1 MIFRSVASS
10 YFSGLHY
17 GGHSGGPGTGIGHYY
32 HGSVGGHHLNRLE
45 VGADVHT
52 TRKKFSLS
60 SERLSETVSL
70 SERSATVS
78 LAEEGGGNS
87 AAASTRALAGSL
99 LAYKVFLANFEAE
112 VFFTDAKLLMLE
124 IGVLLLFLRLVF
136 RELSTNFL
144 S

>member
-1 MIFRSVASS
+1 VASS
-10 YFSGLHY
+10 YFSGLHF

-32 HGSVGGHHLNRLE
+32 PGGMGGHHLNRLE
-45 VGADVHT
+45 VGADVHA

-99 LAYKVFLANFEAE
+99 LAYKVNCARYFNGLITYVIVRKQLARF
-112 VFFTDAKLLMLE
+112 
-124 IGVLLLFLRLVF
+124 
-136 RELSTNFL
+136 
-144 S
+144 

>member
-1 MIFRSVASS
+1 VASS
-10 YFSGLHY
+10 YFSGVHF

-32 HGSVGGHHLNRLE
+32 PGGMGGHHLNRLE

-52 TRKKFSLS
+52 NRKKFSLS

-78 LAEEGGGNS
+78 LADDAGGNS

-99 LAYKVFLANFEAE
+99 LAYKVLGHFCCHNILGLI
-112 VFFTDAKLLMLE
+112 T
-124 IGVLLLFLRLVF
+124 
-136 RELSTNFL
+136 T
-144 S
+144 

>member
-1 MIFRSVASS
+1 MTRALVIQLCLIIFEKKIRSVASS
-10 YFSGLHY
+10 YFSGVHF

-32 HGSVGGHHLNRLE
+32 PGGHHLNRLE

-52 TRKKFSLS
+52 TRKKYSLS

-99 LAYKVFLANFEAE
+99 LAYKVIP
-112 VFFTDAKLLMLE
+112 LLVAVSKFAG
-124 IGVLLLFLRLVF
+124 I
-136 RELSTNFL
+136 RESR
-144 S
+144 SS